1 MFLFAVHINVMTNFT
16 VKEVSEQNQELLR
29 QALEE
34 AEAEMSRKF
43 EVIREIH
50 CIESLP
56 RMKFKKFDD
65 TDVSEGKL
73 QYYAKKK
80 SGFNVDRD
88 FCTVLYLILRCCYR
102 SLCHSYLIPCQTV
115 GHELLGEMSLYETK
129 ERLAHLKNKQQ
140 AEQEE
145 KRKLILE
152 EKQKQKQQLME
163 KLDAINFHSSVLAQA
178 TAIRSGKWQT
188 KILKRRNVH
197 MCMY

>member
-1 MFLFAVHINVMTNFT
+1 MTNFT

-80 SGFNVDRD
+80 SGFNVDQD
-88 FCTVLYLILRCCYR
+88 FCTVLYLILRCCY
-102 SLCHSYLIPCQTV
+102 
-115 GHELLGEMSLYETK
+115 
-129 ERLAHLKNKQQ
+129 
-140 AEQEE
+140 
-145 KRKLILE
+145 
-152 EKQKQKQQLME
+152 
-163 KLDAINFHSSVLAQA
+163 
-178 TAIRSGKWQT
+178 
-188 KILKRRNVH
+188 
-197 MCMY
+197 